1 MPVSLFVSGL
11 GAYSGAVDLRIPDC
25 ALVAG
30 PSESGKT
37 SLLSALSLALTGSTP
52 HGAEEDEA
60 IHGERATVEAGVAG
74 VALSWSRRVGGRAI
88 ARVGDTNCPSLAA
101 HRAAVG
107 LDPVITQ
114 AILWPLRWV
123 DLARSP
129 RARALRD
136 LLASVLP
143 AGDLAA
149 IIAESADLRAD
160 DLIDVKGAEVRQ
172 TAANRA
178 RDEARGALAQA
189 ERMPVPDE
197 APPPNPAHVEAARA
211 LLAEIEA
218 WRRYE
223 DAIERHTLLAARHSE
238 RAERIRQWHS
248 RAAVAPPGRTA
259 RNALAD
265 ARREVEALLSELAL
279 SPLPARPPA
288 HVEDHCPTC
297 GQALPDAA
305 AAAERHA
312 ANVASYDA
320 AVQARAEIQARIDA
334 ATDRAAQLQG
344 PADDEAAAEIAAQ
357 SNGPCPSPLP
367 DPGPVPEAPAGARPD
382 FAREAGARAYLDR
395 AQQAEGAAGR
405 RAAAI
410 RALEAA
416 VMAARA
422 QLQAAEVEAAR
433 VAQLVVA
440 VRGAP
445 AELVRRGRV
454 ALDEA
459 LAGSG
464 VGVVLAEPGES
475 GDEVRVTID
484 GRPWWIAS
492 TGRQVAADAALRA
505 AIRSLAAARYP
516 GGPIGYNEV
525 PVVIDRAQDWSGEW
539 PSIAAPWWRL
549 ETRSGALVVRK
560 V

>member
-149 IIAESADLRAD
+149 IIAESADLRPGD
-160 DLIDVKGAEVRQ
+160 PTDIKGAEARQ

-197 APPPNPAHVEAARA
+197 APPPNPVHVEAARA
-211 LLAEIEA
+211 LLADIDA
-218 WRRYE
+218 WRRYD

-279 SPLPARPPA
+279 SPLPPRPAA

-297 GQALPDAA
+297 GQSLPDAA

-320 AVQARAEIQARIDA
+320 AVQARAEIQARINE

-367 DPGPVPEAPAGARPD
+367 DPGAPPEAPAGARPD

-395 AQQAEGAAGR
+395 AQ
-405 RAAAI
+405 
-410 RALEAA
+410 
-416 VMAARA
+416 
-422 QLQAAEVEAAR
+422 AAEAEAAR

-454 ALDEA
+454 ALDQA

-516 GGPIGYNEV
+516 GGPIGYDEV

-549 ETRSGALVVRK
+549 ETRAGALVVKK

>member
-88 ARVGDTNCPSLAA
+88 ARVNDTNCPSLAA

-160 DLIDVKGAEVRQ
+160 DPTDVKGAEARQ

-197 APPPNPAHVEAARA
+197 AQPPNPAHVEAARA
-211 LLAEIEA
+211 LLADIDA
-218 WRRYE
+218 WRRYD

-265 ARREVEALLSELAL
+265 ARREVEALRSELAL
-279 SPLPARPPA
+279 SPQPARPPA

-297 GQALPDAA
+297 GQSLPDAA

-320 AVQARAEIQARIDA
+320 AVQARAEIQACIDSA
-334 ATDRAAQLQG
+334 IDRAATLAG
-344 PADDEAAAEIAAQ
+344 VVREAEIAAQ

-382 FAREAGARAYLDR
+382 FAREPGARAYLDR

-410 RALEAA
+410 RAMETA
-416 VMAARA
+416 VMAARV
-422 QLQAAEVEAAR
+422 QLQAAEAEAAR

-464 VGVVLAEPGES
+464 VGVILAEPGES

-539 PSIAAPWWRL
+539 PTIAAPWWRL
-549 ETRSGALVVRK
+549 ETRAGALVVKK